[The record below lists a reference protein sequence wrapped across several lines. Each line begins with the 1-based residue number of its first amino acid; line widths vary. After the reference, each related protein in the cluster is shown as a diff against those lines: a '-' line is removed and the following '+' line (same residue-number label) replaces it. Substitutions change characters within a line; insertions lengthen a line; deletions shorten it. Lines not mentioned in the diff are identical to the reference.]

1 MTLQHAHL
9 SVPKPGERANGDAVL
24 VREDGPGRVMLA
36 VVDGIGHGPTA
47 AEAATTAVAR
57 LRTLSWEMTMLDIMQ
72 TLHKELRGTRGAA
85 ATVCVLNR
93 RKLEACAVGNVQL
106 SSFGCH
112 LPLVLSAGVLG
123 HQVGTFRVCRGE
135 VPARTRL
142 ALFSDGISTR
152 VRLEDTAKLT
162 PAAACHAI
170 FGRFRQTE
178 DDATILVADVAE
190 LQ

>member
-1 MTLQHAHL
+1 MSLQHAHL

-36 VVDGIGHGPTA
+36 VIDGLGHGPIA
-47 AEAATTAVAR
+47 AEAANSAVAR
-57 LRTLSWEMTMLDIMQ
+57 LQTLTWEMTMLDMMQ
-72 TLHKELRGTRGAA
+72 TLHKDLRGTRGAA
-85 ATVCVLNR
+85 ATVCVING

-106 SSFGCH
+106 SSFGCN
-112 LPLVLSAGVLG
+112 LPLILSAGVLG
-123 HQVGTFRVCRGE
+123 HQVGTFRVCRSE
-135 VPARTRL
+135 VPERTRL

-170 FGRFRQTE
+170 FGRYRRAE
-178 DDATILVADVAE
+178 DDATILVADLGQ